1 MTDQQ
6 ECVKKIT
13 DACWLLSV
21 VDAVFGTATFWSLQ
35 SSAIS
40 RLLSGAFSGSGACD
54 IGIDKDVDHSS
65 LWLRFQAMHH
75 TADSELIIRPWGT
88 VSWWSAQESTT
99 ETVNSRWRNRPRKI
113 CDWVCH
119 SPVTELVRFYWS
131 CKLANAKLFFF
142 LCFFIKQ

>member
-13 DACWLLSV
+13 AACLLLSV

-75 TADSELIIRPWGT
+75 TADSELIIRP
-88 VSWWSAQESTT
+88 
-99 ETVNSRWRNRPRKI
+99 
-113 CDWVCH
+113 
-119 SPVTELVRFYWS
+119 
-131 CKLANAKLFFF
+131 
-142 LCFFIKQ
+142 